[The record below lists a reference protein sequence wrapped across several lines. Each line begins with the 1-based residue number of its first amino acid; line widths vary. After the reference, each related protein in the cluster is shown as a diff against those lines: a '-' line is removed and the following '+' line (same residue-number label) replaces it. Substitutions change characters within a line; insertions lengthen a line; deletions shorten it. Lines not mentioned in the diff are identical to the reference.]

1 MDELD
6 RERAQELA
14 RIIDELDGAR
24 AVEDRVEALY
34 ASIWENLNRARLQ
47 LLYAIEKYYKE
58 D

>member
-1 MDELD
+1 MNELD

-24 AVEDRVEALY
+24 AAEDRPEALY
-34 ASIWENLNRARLQ
+34 ASIRENLNSARLQ

>member
-6 RERAQELA
+6 RERAQDLA
-14 RIIDELDGAR
+14 RVIDELDGVRIAENR
-24 AVEDRVEALY
+24 PEALY
-34 ASIWENLNRARLQ
+34 ASIRENLNSARLQ